1 MQFGICPLSTVAI
14 RNSSSH
20 KSEMISQ
27 LLFGEMVEVLEQKG
41 RQWMRVRCQEDNFV
55 GWVATQQLEEITPSE
70 FEAYLKQYAF
80 VLDLV
85 HPAQKDDA
93 FIPLSLGAR
102 LPNFDGMRFTIG
114 PHSYSFTGQ
123 AVFPEDITAQPQL
136 ILKIARRYLHAPML
150 WGGRSPFGLDSAG
163 LVQVVY
169 RLAGK
174 QLPRE
179 AFQQVLQGESV
190 DFVEQAQAGDLAFFE
205 NQAGRITHT
214 GILFPENQIL
224 HVYGRARMDRV
235 DHYGIY
241 NDELKRYT
249 HRLRIVKRVLPN
261 ISASTPA
268 ANFKMESIEQQME
281 LF

>member
-14 RNSSSH
+14 RNSASH

-41 RQWMRVRCQEDNFV
+41 RQWTRVRCQEDNFV
-55 GWVATQQLEEITPSE
+55 GWVATQQLEEITPTE
-70 FEAYLKQYAF
+70 FESYQKQYAF
-80 VLDLV
+80 VLDLL

-93 FIPLSLGAR
+93 FIPLTLGAR
-102 LPNFDGMRFTIG
+102 LPNFDGMRFHLG
-114 PHSYSFTGQ
+114 SHSYSFSGQ

-136 ILKIARRYLHAPML
+136 ILKIARRYLNAPML

-163 LVQVVY
+163 MVQVVY

-179 AFQQVLQGESV
+179 AFQQVLLGESV

-205 NQAGRITHT
+205 NQAGRITHS

-224 HVYGRARMDRV
+224 HVYGKARLDRV

-241 NDELKRYT
+241 NVELKRYT
-249 HRLRIVKRVLPN
+249 HRLRIVRRVLPL
-261 ISASTPA
+261 ISSNTPA
-268 ANFKMESIEQQME
+268 VNQNLESIEQQME

>member
-14 RNSSSH
+14 RNSASH

-41 RQWMRVRCQEDNFV
+41 RQWTRVRCQEDNFV

-70 FEAYLKQYAF
+70 FESYQKQYAF

-102 LPNFDGMRFTIG
+102 LPNFDGMRFNIG
-114 PHSYSFTGQ
+114 SHSYSFTGQ

-136 ILKIARRYLHAPML
+136 ILKIARRYLHAPLL

-205 NQAGRITHT
+205 NQAGRISHT

-224 HVYGRARMDRV
+224 HVYGKARMDRV

-241 NDELKRYT
+241 NQDLKRYT
-249 HRLRIVKRVLPN
+249 HRLRIVKRVLPL
-261 ISASTPA
+261 ISSSTPA
-268 ANFKMESIEQQME
+268 ANLRMESIEQQME

>member
-1 MQFGICPLSTVAI
+1 
-14 RNSSSH
+14 
-20 KSEMISQ
+20 MISQ

-41 RQWMRVRCQEDNFV
+41 RQWTRVRCQEDNFV

-70 FEAYLKQYAF
+70 FETYQKQYAF
-80 VLDLV
+80 VLDLL

-102 LPNFDGMRFTIG
+102 LPNFDGMRFNIG

-163 LVQVVY
+163 LIQVVY

-174 QLPRE
+174 LLPRE
-179 AFQQVLQGESV
+179 AFQQVLQGDSV

-205 NQAGRITHT
+205 NQAGRISHT

-224 HVYGRARMDRV
+224 HVYGKARMDRM

-241 NDELKRYT
+241 NEELKRYT
-249 HRLRIVKRVLPN
+249 HRLRIVKRVLPL

-268 ANFKMESIEQQME
+268 ANLKMESIEQQME